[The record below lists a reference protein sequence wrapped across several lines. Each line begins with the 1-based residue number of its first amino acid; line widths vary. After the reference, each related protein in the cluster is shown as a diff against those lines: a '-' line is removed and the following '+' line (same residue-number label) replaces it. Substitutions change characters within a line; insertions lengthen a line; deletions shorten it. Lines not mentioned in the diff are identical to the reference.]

1 MSRYDDCLN
10 ALLSVADDKGY
21 LTFDNIMDTTDAFEL
36 TLSEVD
42 RISEMVHLRGIIVYE
57 VEPLEQ
63 SEDELEDYSRV
74 DYNLIFKEIIEICPE
89 LDYIVNIVKEIPP
102 PQYKEISLLV
112 AQNADGNGYARE
124 RLILLHLRVVLKIAL
139 SMSKQ
144 YELDLADVV
153 SSGFMGLIVA
163 VDKYDPNGF
172 NAFQSYA
179 SLWIQQHIQ
188 RECNPWWFELYFP
201 AHYKSTI
208 MTVKQKFEEIY
219 GNIELGMDED
229 DMISFSRSMS
239 SNLEMKEEQIL
250 QCLHRIRNQR
260 HYRLFFDSIV
270 DSLEGEE
277 LVCSIVD
284 TNLSPEEYACQNLL
298 KEEIKHAL
306 QTLTEREEKIL
317 ILRYGLIDGRERTLE
332 QVGKEFNLTRE
343 RIRQIEAKALKKL
356 KHPTRSKRLK
366 FLLKVCNFILR
377 Y

>member
-10 ALLSVADDKGY
+10 ALLSKANNKGY
-21 LTFDNIMDTTDAFEL
+21 LTFDNIMDTTDAFDL
-36 TLSEVD
+36 SLSEVD

-74 DYNLIFKEIIEICPE
+74 DYELIFKEIIEICPE
-89 LDYIVNIVKEIPP
+89 LEYIVNLVKEIPP

-153 SSGFMGLIVA
+153 SSGFVGLIVA

-188 RECNPWWFELYFP
+188 RECNPWWFEFYFP
-201 AHYKSTI
+201 AHYKSIILTL
-208 MTVKQKFEEIY
+208 KQKFEEIY
-219 GNIELGMDED
+219 GSIEFYMDEN

-239 SNLEMKEEQIL
+239 SSLEMEEEQIL
-250 QCLHRIRNQR
+250 QCLYRIRNQR
-260 HYRLFFDSIV
+260 HHRLFLDSIV
-270 DSLEGEE
+270 DLTEGEE
-277 LVCSIVD
+277 LVCSIVY
-284 TNLSPEEYACQNLL
+284 TSPSPEEYACRNLL
-298 KEEIKHAL
+298 KEEIKRAL
-306 QTLTEREEKIL
+306 YTLTEREKKVIM
-317 ILRYGLIDGRERTLE
+317 LRYGLFDGRERTLE
-332 QVGKEFNLTRE
+332 EVGKEFNVTRE
-343 RIRQIEAKALKKL
+343 RIRQIEKKALCKL
-356 KHPTRSKRLK
+356 KNPEKSKRLRE
-366 FLLKVCNFILR
+366 FF
-377 Y
+377 